1 METVHYYEVS
11 CWVDMEEPKAAMN
24 TGGHDDFWKRFRVPW
39 RGSKSCL
46 RWGCSEIRVGGGF
59 LGVED
64 WPERLLG
71 IDGGERHRARCCCVD
86 VFLRCSYSCACYGTL
101 VFVYNA
107 AFLNRI
113 SSSLFR
119 SQHSAVYVAFGW
131 AARSMTI
138 VLHHGRAPAFP
149 SFISM
154 VDLNG
159 RCCDPDP
166 VHAKQYGCCYSEASD
181 GSLSVISHFRNTSTA
196 DSGLLLLQSGSG
208 TAGRSASVP
217 SCHAH
222 ACRPDPASSMHESFC
237 MGLIGLVFSH

>member
-11 CWVDMEEPKAAMN
+11 CWVDMEEPKAAMD

-159 RCCDPDP
+159 RCC
-166 VHAKQYGCCYSEASD
+166 YSTQIQSMP
-181 GSLSVISHFRNTSTA
+181 NSTA
-196 DSGLLLLQSGSG
+196 AATPRRAMDY
-208 TAGRSASVP
+208 
-217 SCHAH
+217 
-222 ACRPDPASSMHESFC
+222 
-237 MGLIGLVFSH
+237 